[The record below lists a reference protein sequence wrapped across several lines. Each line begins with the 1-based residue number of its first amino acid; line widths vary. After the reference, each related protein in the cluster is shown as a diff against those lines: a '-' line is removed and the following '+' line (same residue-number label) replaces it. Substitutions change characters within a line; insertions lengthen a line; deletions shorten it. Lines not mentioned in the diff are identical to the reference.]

1 MKSRVI
7 VSLLFLIVWP
17 GWFVS
22 SIDAIDPNPASTALL
37 PNDDPCVYRPSAT
50 HFYCDTAR
58 NGGDAEFSLMFGVT
72 GDIPLLGDLDG
83 NGRDDPCVYRPSVNR
98 FFCDTARNGGDAELV
113 IAFGIADDIPLL
125 GDLNGDGF
133 DEPCVYRPSVNR
145 FFCDTAR
152 NGGDAELVIA
162 FGIADDMPLL
172 GNTGRHFGVLVP
184 IVTR

>member
-1 MKSRVI
+1 
-7 VSLLFLIVWP
+7 
-17 GWFVS
+17 
-22 SIDAIDPNPASTALL
+22 
-37 PNDDPCVYRPSAT
+37 
-50 HFYCDTAR
+50 
-58 NGGDAEFSLMFGVT
+58 
-72 GDIPLLGDLDG
+72 
-83 NGRDDPCVYRPSVNR
+83 
-98 FFCDTARNGGDAELV
+98 GGDAELV
-113 IAFGIADDIPLL
+113 IAFGIADDMPLL